1 MKTHKRLFDFKHF
14 LCTFPLIR
22 PHKHNNGLTLG
33 RYHSAPH
40 TQCHVGMSCRTH
52 IARAPG
58 PSSRPRTAGDKHA
71 PVSLKTNTSK
81 MEDYASVCFSKLL
94 KKTNKT
100 KHAKSLI
107 YSSPFIIFEFGKM
120 QFIKLVCCNT
130 FRTINEN
137 ESCFWLV
144 YLTKIKTAANCQR
157 SDQSAAHRTNS
168 NTLSDTVERPTT
180 YLGFLI
186 FADNAMGSLGGV
198 DNILPRQWA
207 GVT

>member
-1 MKTHKRLFDFKHF
+1 MLHALSA
-14 LCTFPLIR
+14 
-22 PHKHNNGLTLG
+22 TLECLAG
-33 RYHSAPH
+33 RTLSGP
-40 TQCHVGMSCRTH
+40 
-52 IARAPG
+52 RAPAAALAQ
-58 PSSRPRTAGDKHA
+58 R
-71 PVSLKTNTSK
+71 VTNMPLFLWKQIPAKWKITQVFVFLNYS
-81 MEDYASVCFSKLL
+81 
-94 KKTNKT
+94 KKTNKN
-100 KHAKSLI
+100 KNMPKSLI

-120 QFIKLVCCNT
+120 QFIKHVCCNA

-157 SDQSAAHRTNS
+157 SDQSTAHRTNS

-180 YLGFLI
+180 DLGFLI